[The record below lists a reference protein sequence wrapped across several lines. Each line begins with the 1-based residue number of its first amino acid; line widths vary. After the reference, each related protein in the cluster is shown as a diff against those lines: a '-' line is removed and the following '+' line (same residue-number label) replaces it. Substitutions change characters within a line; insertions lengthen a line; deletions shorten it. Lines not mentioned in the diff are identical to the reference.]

1 LQSSAK
7 VISSAAVI
15 MVVVFGVFATTGVP
29 QIKEIGL
36 GLAVAIALDATIVRL
51 VLVPAT
57 MQLMGNWNWWMP
69 EWLGRILPEADFES
83 DHAVEDER
91 TPAVV

>member
-1 LQSSAK
+1 
-7 VISSAAVI
+7 

-36 GLAVAIALDATIVRL
+36 GLAVAIALDATVVRL

-57 MQLMGNWNWWMP
+57 MQLMGNVELVDAGVARADP
-69 EWLGRILPEADFES
+69 ARGGLRIGPCGRGRARAGRRLTAE
-83 DHAVEDER
+83 
-91 TPAVV
+91 